1 MGVQY
6 IVNARRPILAQRT
19 VINFFKKSAIRDIC
33 NEENIPSAVL
43 TPTICVGGTLNDFFG
58 LHTSLADNYI
68 IKREIT
74 NRAVSNAAM
83 DAVSNGREA
92 DFGDELMKEHGDSY
106 GEIAL
111 RQLAFECGYS
121 FSDSG
126 QSLTILKKEECRL
139 VLSENKK

>member
-1 MGVQY
+1 
-6 IVNARRPILAQRT
+6 
-19 VINFFKKSAIRDIC
+19 
-33 NEENIPSAVL
+33 
-43 TPTICVGGTLNDFFG
+43 
-58 LHTSLADNYI
+58 
-68 IKREIT
+68 
-74 NRAVSNAAM
+74 M

>member
-1 MGVQY
+1 M
-6 IVNARRPILAQRT
+6 
-19 VINFFKKSAIRDIC
+19 KKIFLL
-33 NEENIPSAVL
+33 AVL

-111 RQLAFECGYS
+111 RQLASECGYS

-126 QSLTILKKEECRL
+126 QPLTTLKKEECRL